1 MYVVGVLVMI
11 GGCGASIGGAIWQS
25 LSRIED
31 MQRVVIPGSHE
42 LAFDAGTYKIYWESR
57 SVVDGAVHI
66 TTGHASVR
74 CGLSAASGESVDI
87 RTVGISEE
95 YTVGSYKGEALFEVD
110 IVRPG
115 AYRLS
120 CEVSGGTTSEGVLAV
135 GRGLALGGILFG
147 VLGAVLAFGLG
158 LFIILRTA
166 FRRRPRPAARGSAP
180 PGPGYGPPGS
190 SVGSPQEHSPR

>member
-25 LSRIED
+25 LSRVEG

-42 LAFDAGTYKIYWESR
+42 LALEAGTYKIYWESR
-57 SVVDGAVHI
+57 SVVDGAMHI

-74 CGLSAASGESVDI
+74 CVLTTASDESVDI
-87 RTVGISEE
+87 RNVSFGEE
-95 YTVGSYKGEALFEVD
+95 YTFGSYKGDALFDVH

-115 AYRLS
+115 AHRLS
-120 CEVSGGTTSEGVLAV
+120 CEVSGGTTSGGVLAI
-135 GRGLALGGILFG
+135 GRGLALGGILIG

-158 LFIILRTA
+158 LFIILATA
-166 FRRRPRPAARGSAP
+166 FRRRPRPAVHGSAP
-180 PGPGYGPPGS
+180 PGPG
-190 SVGSPQEHSPR
+190 